1 MKMRSKARQRGVA
14 VVTALLLTTLAVSI
28 VASLFWQQQ
37 VQVRS
42 MENQRLHFQTRWI
55 LRGGLDL
62 VRLILRQDMMDS
74 RTMTRADGIW
84 ATPLAETRLDQFVER
99 ERVEG
104 ESFDAAISGQTYDAQ
119 SRYNLANL
127 ASTAGAGGINKKQLA
142 VFARLLQNLQLN
154 QTLAKVVATQ
164 VARSEGAGQIQQQAG
179 QPPSPDVEP
188 VPPGGGQPMKM
199 LRVEDL
205 LAVAGFDQQAIEK
218 LREFVIVLPKQTPI
232 NVNTASPELLAA
244 LLNGSVSE
252 GQNLVVA
259 RKRTPF
265 TDVNNFKSYLQSMG
279 KQAVLA
285 DSEIDTRSDFFLV
298 LSRVRLDR
306 AELMSWSLIQREA
319 AGTKVV
325 WIREI

>member
-1 MKMRSKARQRGVA
+1 MKRPLRTRQRGVA

-62 VRLILRQDMMDS
+62 VRLILRQDLVDNQ
-74 RTMTRADGIW
+74 RITRADGIW

-99 ERVEG
+99 DRIEG
-104 ESFDAAISGQTYDAQ
+104 ESFDASISGQTYDAQ

-127 ASTAGAGGINKKQLA
+127 APTTGNGGIDKRQLL
-142 VFARLLQNLQLN
+142 VFQRLLQNLQLN
-154 QTLAKVVATQ
+154 PSLAKVVATQ
-164 VARSEGAGQIQQQAG
+164 VARSQGAGLLQQPPQ
-179 QPPSPDVEP
+179 PSPDVEP
-188 VPPGGGQPMKM
+188 VQPGSGQPMKM

-205 LAVAGFDQQAIEK
+205 LSVAGFDQKAIEK
-218 LREFVIVLPKQTPI
+218 LRDFVVVLPDHTPI
-232 NVNTASPELLAA
+232 NVNTASAELLSAMVEGMS
-244 LLNGSVSE
+244 LTE

-259 RKRTPF
+259 RKRTPW
-265 TDVNNFKSYLQSMG
+265 DSNQFKQYLQAMG
-279 KQAVLA
+279 GRTPILKDV
-285 DSEIDTRSDFFLV
+285 DYEGVSYYFLV

-306 AELMSWSLIQREA
+306 AELMSWSLIHRQMT
-319 AGTKVV
+319 GTRVV

>member
-1 MKMRSKARQRGVA
+1 MRMRPFARQRGVA

-62 VRLILRQDMMDS
+62 VRLILRQDMMDN

-104 ESFDAAISGQTYDAQ
+104 ESFDASISGQTYDAQ

-127 ASTAGAGGINKKQLA
+127 ASTTGAGGINKKQLA
-142 VFARLLQNLQLN
+142 VFTRLLQNLQLN
-154 QTLAKVVATQ
+154 QSLAKTVAIQ
-164 VARSEGAGQIQQQAG
+164 VARSEGAGVQQAG
-179 QPPSPDVEP
+179 QPPSPDVEA
-188 VPPGGGQPMKM
+188 VPPGSGRPMKM

-205 LAVAGFDQQAIEK
+205 LSVSGFDQQAIEK
-218 LREFVIVLPKQTPI
+218 LREFVVVLPKQTPV

-244 LLNGSVSE
+244 LVNGSVSE

-265 TDVNNFKSYLQSMG
+265 TDVNNFKAYLQSMG
-279 KQAVLA
+279 KQPVLA
-285 DSEIDTRSDFFLV
+285 DSEMDCRSDFFLV

-306 AELMSWSLIQREA
+306 AELMSWSLIQREP